1 MPWLHRDQKQ
11 GPRGK
16 EALRCRRRERSNS
29 GGRSLCSVL
38 SHCDPGSLTLAL
50 AGHTHKWKNKAMP
63 LLFLQT
69 QQEAGGQGAG
79 PGPVGGARAR
89 RRGSRSER
97 VPCCLGTCRALGL
110 PLLALAAVGGSR
122 RPGVLEKREPAV
134 REEEETWVGTPAA
147 ASVPSGA
154 A

>member
-1 MPWLHRDQKQ
+1 M
-11 GPRGK
+11 
-16 EALRCRRRERSNS
+16 
-29 GGRSLCSVL
+29 CSVL

-79 PGPVGGARAR
+79 PGPVGGARG
-89 RRGSRSER
+89 RGGRSER

-122 RPGVLEKREPAV
+122 RPGVLEKPEPAV